1 MTDKPELQHD
11 AAQAGFANAVVL
23 GLAAYV
29 VFPVL
34 ALITAV
40 MGLVLIL
47 NDRLVPGLI
56 FLAVILQAW
65 VVAGL
70 WTHFRRTKILNRD
83 TRVVE
88 RQTREEREERE
99 S

>member
-1 MTDKPELQHD
+1 MTQKPELQQH
-11 AAQAGFANAVVL
+11 AAQTGFSNAVVL

-65 VVAGL
+65 VIAGL
-70 WTHFRRTKILNRD
+70 WTHLRRRKILDRAA
-83 TRVVE
+83 RVVE
-88 RQTREEREERE
+88 RQAGEERE

>member
-1 MTDKPELQHD
+1 MTEKPELQQN
-11 AAQAGFANAVVL
+11 AAQTGFTNAVVL

-56 FLAVILQAW
+56 FLIVILQAW
-65 VVAGL
+65 VIAGV
-70 WTHFRRTKILNRD
+70 WTHLRRKKILDR
-83 TRVVE
+83 TARMVE
-88 RQTREEREERE
+88 RQTREERE